1 MPNWI
6 PTRDRLP
13 PEETPVRC
21 LDGRGFAFD
30 GVYCPRVHRSCWF
43 RLDKH
48 GNGFIH
54 PAPTHWA
61 LSVTAAPCQLS
72 RRESQEADLKLLQS
86 LLPLPSGEVDAQ
98 RADGEGKR
106 GQESEVTP

>member
-54 PAPTHWA
+54 PAPTHWYI
-61 LSVTAAPCQLS
+61 P
-72 RRESQEADLKLLQS
+72 
-86 LLPLPSGEVDAQ
+86 
-98 RADGEGKR
+98 
-106 GQESEVTP
+106 ESEVNP